1 MKHKIIKNVNN
12 IFDSA
17 EILIFILFLI
27 NLLIGYLSKTYL
39 NLDRLL
45 IENLST
51 RFSIK
56 QIEGYLSNLEK
67 WEWLTFAIV
76 PLFIL
81 IKTTLVSSALY
92 IGTFF
97 LSKSKVTFKQLFN
110 AVVKAEFVFLGVGIL
125 KIVWFYFFQTNYT
138 LEDLQYFYPLSALN
152 IVGYKDLDAW
162 FIYPL
167 QVLNLFELV
176 YWLVLAYLIGKIAT
190 PIRNKENKYPIDFG
204 LKIVASSYGS
214 ALLLWVVVVMFF
226 TLNNS

>member
-1 MKHKIIKNVNN
+1 MYIEKNKLNKLLFLLFLLLTYFTKIILKVENLIIEHLSNNLSIIQINN
-12 IFDSA
+12 I
-17 EILIFILFLI
+17 I
-27 NLLIGYLSKTYL
+27 NLQK
-39 NLDRLL
+39 
-45 IENLST
+45 
-51 RFSIK
+51 
-56 QIEGYLSNLEK
+56 K

-76 PLFIL
+76 PLFLL
-81 IKTTLVSSALY
+81 IKTTLVSSLLY

-97 LSKSKVTFKQLFN
+97 YSKTKVTFKQLFN
-110 AVVKAEFVFLGVGIL
+110 AVVKAEFVFLGVGVL

-138 LEDLQYFYPLSALN
+138 LEDLQNFYPLSALN
-152 IVGYKDLDAW
+152 IVGYKGLDAW

-190 PIRNKENKYPIDFG
+190 PIKNKENKYPIDFG